1 MNSFATRFST
11 TEAEREIKQLQK
23 EEDEISD
30 AMWGSA
36 AGFGNLMN
44 GTHSFNIP
52 AVADPAAFL
61 RLHTDDHADP
71 NCRIKI
77 QHGTT
82 TLAFRFQGGVIV
94 AVDSRATAG
103 SYIASGTV
111 RKVIEINPYL
121 LGTMAGGAADCQ
133 YWETYLGIQCRLHE
147 LRNKERISVA
157 AASKYLSNLVYSY
170 KGMGLSMG
178 TMICGW
184 DKTGPAVFYV
194 DSDGTRLKGDIFS
207 VGSGS
212 TFAYGVLD
220 QGYRWDLTDEEAQ
233 ELGRR
238 SIYAAG
244 HRDAFSGNTCNL
256 YHVKEDGWKFIG
268 NYDIT
273 TLHYDGPGDVPGAT
287 GGGYGYEV
295 RTGGRS
301 PYQSQRFSNI
311 RETLL
316 KVILLNCRLSKCAML
331 LVYLVMARDA

>member
-1 MNSFATRFST
+1 MNSLVSRYASTRAIRRKDL
-11 TEAEREIKQLQK
+11 EG
-23 EEDEISD
+23 EDIDDVGD
-30 AMWGSA
+30 AMWGSVG
-36 AGFGNLMN
+36 GFAI
-44 GTHSFNIP
+44 GTSGVPSFNIP
-52 AVADPAAFL
+52 RVPDPTAFL

-71 NCRIKI
+71 DCRIKI

-82 TLAFRFQGGVIV
+82 TLAFRFKGGIIV

-111 RKVIEINPYL
+111 KKVIEINKYL

-147 LRNKERISVA
+147 LRNRERISVA

-170 KGMGLSMG
+170 KGMDLSMG
-178 TMICGW
+178 TMIAGW
-184 DKTGPAVFYV
+184 DKTGPALFYV
-194 DSDGTRLKGDIFS
+194 DSDGTRLKGDLFS

-220 QGYRWDLTDEEAQ
+220 QGYHWDLSDEEAQ

-244 HRDAFSGNTCNL
+244 HRDAFSGNTINL
-256 YHVKEDGWKFIG
+256 YHVREHGWEFID

-273 TLHYDGPGDVPGAT
+273 KLHYDGPGQVPGAVA
-287 GGGYGYEV
+287 GGYGYDV
-295 RTGGRS
+295 RTQIA
-301 PYQSQRFSNI
+301 P
-311 RETLL
+311 
-316 KVILLNCRLSKCAML
+316 A
-331 LVYLVMARDA
+331 A

>member
-1 MNSFATRFST
+1 MNSIVSRYASSSTITR
-11 TEAEREIKQLQK
+11 RDVD
-23 EEDEISD
+23 EEDIEDVGD

-36 AGFGNLMN
+36 GGFAVGTAGVP
-44 GTHSFNIP
+44 SFAIP
-52 AVADPAAFL
+52 RVPDPTAFL

-82 TLAFRFQGGVIV
+82 TLAFRFQGGIIV
-94 AVDSRATAG
+94 SVDSRATAG
-103 SYIASGTV
+103 SYIAWAASGTV
-111 RKVIEINPYL
+111 KKVIEINKFL

-147 LRNKERISVA
+147 LRNRERISVA
-157 AASKYLSNLVYSY
+157 AASKYLSNLVYNY

-178 TMICGW
+178 TMIAGW
-184 DKTGPAVFYV
+184 DKTGPTLFYV
-194 DSDGTRLKGDIFS
+194 DSDGSRVKGDLFS

-256 YHVKEDGWKFIG
+256 YHVKENGWEFIG

-273 TLHYDGPGDVPGAT
+273 KLHYDGPGQVPGAT
-287 GGGYGYEV
+287 GGGYGYDTRIE
-295 RTGGRS
+295 
-301 PYQSQRFSNI
+301 
-311 RETLL
+311 
-316 KVILLNCRLSKCAML
+316 A
-331 LVYLVMARDA
+331 AA